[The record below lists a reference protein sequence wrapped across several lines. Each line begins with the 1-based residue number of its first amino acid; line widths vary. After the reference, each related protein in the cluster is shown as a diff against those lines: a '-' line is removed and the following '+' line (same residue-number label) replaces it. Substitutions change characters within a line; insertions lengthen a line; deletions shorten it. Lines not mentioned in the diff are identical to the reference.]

1 MKYLNASTVLPKE
14 LVEELSLYVG
24 GQLIYVPSGEDKKS
38 WGSKSGSK
46 QYYKERNTNIISLY
60 SRGVNI
66 DELSERFSLS
76 YDTIRKIIK
85 TTQAKDS

>member
-24 GQLIYVPSGEDKKS
+24 GQLIYVPSGEDRKS
-38 WGSKSGSK
+38 WGSKSGSR
-46 QYYKERNTNIISLY
+46 QYYEERNANIVSQY
-60 SRGVNI
+60 SQGMNI
-66 DELSERFSLS
+66 DELCEHFNLS

-85 TTQAKDS
+85 TTQVEDI

>member
-1 MKYLNASTVLPKE
+1 MKYLNASAVLPKE

-38 WGSKSGSK
+38 WGSKSGSR
-46 QYYKERNTNIISLY
+46 QYYKERNAEIVSLY
-60 SRGVNI
+60 YKGANI
-66 DELSERFSLS
+66 DKLCEDFSLS

-85 TTQAKDS
+85 ATPVKDS

>member
-38 WGSKSGSK
+38 WGSKSGSR
-46 QYYKERNTNIISLY
+46 QYYKERNANIVSLY
-60 SRGVNI
+60 SEGMNI
-66 DELSERFSLS
+66 DKLSEHFNLS
-76 YDTIRKIIK
+76 YDTIRKILK
-85 TTQAKDS
+85 TTRVKGG